1 MIFAFPHLAVN
12 ASIQNDPV
20 GRFHFHMEV
29 RLSLALLQVITLMV
43 TSDVQVVYNAINI
56 DRNFIDL
63 DAAIDY
69 ELDFELIVFER
80 GDAVDIDVW
89 L

>member
-1 MIFAFPHLAVN
+1 
-12 ASIQNDPV
+12 
-20 GRFHFHMEV
+20 MEV